1 MPIIGELYTM
11 TINYGFMS
19 NTTTYLLEK
28 AVKSC
33 EVLVS
38 VVSQPNESDDRK
50 QTPGPKAVFNGW
62 PVHHVTIA
70 YNFGYG
76 SIAITLSL
84 TQIIRPPFATN
95 ISQD

>member
-50 QTPGPKAVFNGW
+50 QTPGPEGR
-62 PVHHVTIA
+62 
-70 YNFGYG
+70 YG
-76 SIAITLSL
+76 STDGRS
-84 TQIIRPPFATN
+84 TMSQSPTTSATVA
-95 ISQD
+95 SR

>member
-38 VVSQPNESDDRK
+38 VASQPNESDDRK
-50 QTPGPKAVFNGW
+50 QTPGPKAVTGQRM
-62 PVHHVTIA
+62 A
-70 YNFGYG
+70 G
-76 SIAITLSL
+76 
-84 TQIIRPPFATN
+84 PPCH
-95 ISQD
+95 SRLQLRLR